1 MHFERKRERELKVPL
16 PQQAWGCGNHDF
28 AWMKDIFAHRRE
40 PRHYLSYWFAG
51 TDYVFS
57 SLLFLTSEKVSK
69 YSFLLLDLVLKNK
82 ALGRM
87 GS

>member
-40 PRHYLSYWFAG
+40 PRRYLSYWFAG

-69 YSFLLLDLVLKNK
+69 YSFLLLVLKNK